1 MPKYPLCLW
10 NFPSAH
16 RGTCCCS
23 GLCFTLTTFVRG
35 RGAQGWEPAQ
45 TQVSAFAMVDK
56 DEGQA
61 KCVSFDKG
69 YRERALSA
77 EPGAMSSDLASK
89 MPALQGA
96 NNHSSPQGAF
106 NELNH
111 SPSPALHHSQATAT
125 AGFSR
130 CPLWQKGPSKAQ
142 WLASPPSPS
151 GLVSPLWQECQ
162 SFRSNKVWRE
172 ERRIDPQIQVWGFVG
187 TLGLFF

>member
-10 NFPSAH
+10 NFPSAR

-35 RGAQGWEPAQ
+35 RGAQGWSLLTHRSLPLPWWIKMRDRLNACPL
-45 TQVSAFAMVDK
+45 TK
-56 DEGQA
+56 D
-61 KCVSFDKG
+61 
-69 YRERALSA
+69 RERSLST

-130 CPLWQKGPSKAQ
+130 CPLWQKAQ
-142 WLASPPSPS
+142 WLSSPASPS

-162 SFRSNKVWRE
+162 SFGSNKARRGQE
-172 ERRIDPQIQVWGFVG
+172 EEKSSDSGLGIC
-187 TLGLFF
+187 GLFFFKFLKI